1 MPANQSDDQAMA
13 DLLHDAFE
21 RERRH
26 QWRPRWPMELDT
38 VMTHVF
44 RCVCC
49 EGIRPNEE
57 RQEPRSEVCLRC
69 VQAAGLCL

>member
-1 MPANQSDDQAMA
+1 
-13 DLLHDAFE
+13 
-21 RERRH
+21 
-26 QWRPRWPMELDT
+26 MELDT
-38 VMTHVF
+38 VMAHVF

-49 EGIRPNEE
+49 ERIRPNEE